1 MIANPSPTIPGKA
14 NIALNA
20 ISGTVFASRVS
31 WKMKNIQN
39 SAAATIIVSKVLIA
53 SQRQKGRQRI

>member
-1 MIANPSPTIPGKA
+1 
-14 NIALNA
+14 
-20 ISGTVFASRVS
+20 
-31 WKMKNIQN
+31 MKNIQN